1 MRQDMTTP
9 APIPR
14 AALEN
19 VLLPASQGGRLLPQE
34 AYTSP
39 AVLEWEKLHL
49 FEGSWVCAGSAANL
63 AKPGDQMAVRVGRD
77 TILLVRGEDDRI
89 RGFYNVCR
97 HRAHEL
103 LQAGECRNGKALRC
117 PYHGWTYKLDGSLRA
132 EVKGHHVPGFDPAA
146 EGLVPARVEVWHGWI
161 FVNASGEAPPFAEWV
176 GELEPIVA
184 PYEPE
189 RLRRGARHEYEIA
202 SNWKLICENYHEC
215 YHCPQIHPQL
225 CRVSPPDSGDNYDR
239 QGAFVGGMMDL
250 VPHAVTMSFDGHSD
264 GVPLRG
270 LSAQGLRE
278 VHYYH
283 LFSNVLISLHPDY
296 VMTHRMEP
304 ISTNRTRVEC
314 EWLFAPEAFEKSGFS
329 PKYAEEFWDETNWQD
344 WRAVE
349 SVQRGIQ
356 SRGYVPGTLTPR
368 EDAVHHFVTR
378 VARGYLSGALR
389 PETSMAV
396 ARS

>member
-1 MRQDMTTP
+1 MREDMKGA
-9 APIPR
+9 APIP
-14 AALEN
+14 AGLLER
-19 VLLPASQGGRLLPQE
+19 VFLPAARGGRLLPRE

-39 AVLEWEKLHL
+39 EVLEWERRNF
-49 FEGSWVCAGSAANL
+49 FESSWVCAGLAGGL
-63 AKPGDQMAVRVGRD
+63 AKPGDQTAVRVGRD
-77 TILLVRGEDDRI
+77 TILLVRGEDERI
-89 RGFYNVCR
+89 RGFFNVCR

-103 LQAGECRNGKALRC
+103 LQAGECRSGRTLRC

-132 EVKGHHVPGFDPAA
+132 EVRGHHVPEFDPAA

-161 FVNASGEAPPFAEWV
+161 FVNAAGDAPAFSDWV

-189 RLRRGARHEYEIA
+189 RLKLGASHEYEIA
-202 SNWKLICENYHEC
+202 ANWKLICENYHEC

-239 QGAFVGGMMDL
+239 AGAFVGGLMDL
-250 VPHAVTMSFDGHSD
+250 APHAATMSFDGHSD

-270 LSAQGLRE
+270 LGAEALRV

-283 LFSNVLISLHPDY
+283 LFTNVLISLHPDY

-304 ISTNRTRVEC
+304 VAPNRTRVEC
-314 EWLFAPEAFEKSGFS
+314 QWLFAPEAFEKPGFS
-329 PKYAEEFWDETNWQD
+329 PRYAEEFWDQTNWQD

-349 SVQRGIQ
+349 SVQRGVE

-378 VARGYLSGALR
+378 IARGYLVGALS
-389 PETSMAV
+389 PQAAAV
-396 ARS
+396 P